1 MNDVRKMIYG
11 TLVGFLMLLGL
22 WFSIIFVSACG
33 YALTC
38 NQAAPLVE
46 RTPIAT
52 LIPHARSNAQLGMDA
67 AGFNKCQVA
76 AQDLIGAWVA
86 VGHPE
91 VETFPF
97 TDVNGGACEGTF
109 ADDIQPLFVENS
121 LWYPGSIGCVSCHNG
136 ELSDRSAGL
145 DLTSYEAI
153 SLGAGRVA
161 ETTSPGA
168 DIFGGGDWEKS
179 LLYEALVNRGLVP
192 DGHSGDAATNRV
204 VLYAGRASPESI
216 VATPTP

>member
-11 TLVGFLMLLGL
+11 TLIGFLMVLVF
-22 WFSIIFVSACG
+22 WFSIIFVSSCG
-33 YALTC
+33 FTLTC
-38 NQAAPLVE
+38 NQAGPLVE

-52 LIPHARSNAQLGMDA
+52 LIPRGRSNAQVGMDA
-67 AGFNKCQVA
+67 AGFDKCQVS

-86 VGHPE
+86 AGHPE
-91 VETFPF
+91 GEAFPF

-109 ADDIQPLFVENS
+109 AEDIQPLFVENS
-121 LWYPGSIGCVSCHNG
+121 LWYPGSIGCVSCHNSA
-136 ELSDRSAGL
+136 LSDRSAGL

-153 SLGAGRVA
+153 SLGAGRAA
-161 ETTSPGA
+161 ESTSPGT

-192 DGHSGDAATNRV
+192 EGHSGEAKTNQV
-204 VLYAGRASPESI
+204 VLYAGRASPESS